1 MPEDEEILPEHV
13 EGPGPSFRVVAV
25 CVPHFDRQNGS
36 YQGEHK
42 DTYVLGF
49 ELTAGSFDVS
59 TLRTDPRFAHDP
71 RLIIYESTTT
81 FIQRFDLESRQ
92 ARMLFP
98 DGSRAIEHRVDP
110 NSLRFQIGSMMSPL
124 FPFQNSQH
132 PKDPSTLQETS
143 SAPWLPPAQMKQGP
157 PMDMTVRMVVIR
169 TSSPLNHQEV
179 QWLRQTGAI
188 NDIAKNF
195 ASPTA
200 QHSALSAPTER

>member
-1 MPEDEEILPEHV
+1 MPEDEDVLPEHV

-25 CVPHFDRQNGS
+25 CVPHFDRQTGS

-92 ARMLFP
+92 
-98 DGSRAIEHRVDP
+98 
-110 NSLRFQIGSMMSPL
+110 
-124 FPFQNSQH
+124 
-132 PKDPSTLQETS
+132 S
-143 SAPWLPPAQMKQGP
+143 SAIFVMLSKGFLPEMLH
-157 PMDMTVRMVVIR
+157 IYE
-169 TSSPLNHQEV
+169 SV
-179 QWLRQTGAI
+179 QRDRRDSFGQ
-188 NDIAKNF
+188 
-195 ASPTA
+195 TA
-200 QHSALSAPTER
+200 Q